1 MDFTPYDLM
10 VDVGLISV
18 LMIVGT
24 FMRRHFQWFR
34 KLLIPA
40 PITAGLLALALGPQ
54 VLGIMPFSDSLST
67 YSTILIAVVFAA
79 MPYSMA
85 FASGSFAKA
94 RNMWAYSTSMFLGQW
109 GIFILLGAFVFAP
122 LFGTPDWFGMMLPVG
137 FVGGFGTAAAVGG
150 ALDSVGMEAASSLG
164 FTAATLGTL
173 AAIVG
178 GIIFANWGIRT
189 GRTNTLPE
197 KLPWELRSGE
207 ITDEDKQPSIG
218 KATTNPSS
226 IEPLA
231 LHVGF
236 ITVTVMIAYFL
247 KQWLESIFPEL
258 TIPRFALSF
267 VVGVGGRIFLRVINR
282 PKYLDAQ
289 TVRSI
294 SGASTDY
301 LIAFGIASIVP
312 SAVAGYL
319 VPLLILFAAGVV
331 YCTLIFFLSSPL
343 YFGDQWLERGIFG
356 WGWATA
362 SVATGIAL
370 LKIVDPDLKSG
381 TLDDYGV
388 AYVGFAPFEIGM
400 NILAPIAVL
409 AGFLSGLGGVALVV
423 AVGVFVVP
431 FFLGWMPNH
440 GKSSGKGGSRGKGS
454 GKGSSA
460 ASATS
465 NAD

>member
-34 KLLIPA
+34 RLLIPA

-258 TIPRFALSF
+258 TIPLFALSF

-388 AYVGFAPFEIGM
+388 SYVGFAPFEIGM

>member
-122 LFGTPDWFGMMLPVG
+122 LFDTPDWFGMMLPVG

-258 TIPRFALSF
+258 TIPLFALSF

-440 GKSSGKGGSRGKGS
+440 GKPSGKGGSTGKGS

>member
-34 KLLIPA
+34 RLLIPA

-258 TIPRFALSF
+258 TIPLFALSF

>member
-34 KLLIPA
+34 RLLIPA

-164 FTAATLGTL
+164 FTAATVGTL

-207 ITDEDKQPSIG
+207 ITDEAKQPSIG

-247 KQWLESIFPEL
+247 KQWLESIFPQL
-258 TIPRFALSF
+258 TIPLFALSF

-400 NILAPIAVL
+400 NILAPIAVI
-409 AGFLSGLGGVALVV
+409 AGFLSGLGGLVLVV

-440 GKSSGKGGSRGKGS
+440 GKSSRKGGSSGKGS

>member
-67 YSTILIAVVFAA
+67 YSTIFIAVVFAA

-258 TIPRFALSF
+258 TIPLFALSF

-440 GKSSGKGGSRGKGS
+440 GKSSGKGGSTGKGS

>member
-1 MDFTPYDLM
+1 
-10 VDVGLISV
+10 
-18 LMIVGT
+18 MIVGT

-94 RNMWAYSTSMFLGQW
+94 RNMWAYSTSMFIGQW

-258 TIPRFALSF
+258 TIPLFALSF

-440 GKSSGKGGSRGKGS
+440 GKSSGKGGSTGKGS

>member
-122 LFGTPDWFGMMLPVG
+122 LFDTPDWFGMMLPVG

-258 TIPRFALSF
+258 TIPLFALSF

>member
-258 TIPRFALSF
+258 TIPLFALSF

>member
-258 TIPRFALSF
+258 TIPLFALSF

-301 LIAFGIASIVP
+301 LIAFGI
-312 SAVAGYL
+312 AVAGYL

-440 GKSSGKGGSRGKGS
+440 GKSSGKGGSTGKGS

>member
-1 MDFTPYDLM
+1 
-10 VDVGLISV
+10 
-18 LMIVGT
+18 MIVGT

-164 FTAATLGTL
+164 TL

-258 TIPRFALSF
+258 TIPLFALSF

-388 AYVGFAPFEIGM
+388 AYVGFGPFEIGM
-400 NILAPIAVL
+400 NILVPIAVI

-440 GKSSGKGGSRGKGS
+440 GKSSGKGGSTGKGS

>member
-54 VLGIMPFSDSLST
+54 VLGIMPFSDSLSA

-178 GIIFANWGIRT
+178 GTIFANWGIRT

-258 TIPRFALSF
+258 TIPLFALSF

>member
-34 KLLIPA
+34 RLLIPA

-258 TIPRFALSF
+258 TIPLFALSF

-400 NILAPIAVL
+400 NILAPIAVI
-409 AGFLSGLGGVALVV
+409 AGFLSGLGGLVLVV

-440 GKSSGKGGSRGKGS
+440 GKSSGKGGSSGKGS

>member
-1 MDFTPYDLM
+1 
-10 VDVGLISV
+10 
-18 LMIVGT
+18 
-24 FMRRHFQWFR
+24 
-34 KLLIPA
+34 
-40 PITAGLLALALGPQ
+40 
-54 VLGIMPFSDSLST
+54 
-67 YSTILIAVVFAA
+67 
-79 MPYSMA
+79 
-85 FASGSFAKA
+85 
-94 RNMWAYSTSMFLGQW
+94 MFLGQW

-258 TIPRFALSF
+258 TIPLFALSF

-409 AGFLSGLGGVALVV
+409 AGFLSGLGGVAL
-423 AVGVFVVP
+423 G
-431 FFLGWMPNH
+431 
-440 GKSSGKGGSRGKGS
+440 
-454 GKGSSA
+454 
-460 ASATS
+460 
-465 NAD
+465 

>member
-34 KLLIPA
+34 RLLIPA

-189 GRTNTLPE
+189 GRTSTLPE

-258 TIPRFALSF
+258 TIPLFALSF

>member
-258 TIPRFALSF
+258 TIPLFALSF

-440 GKSSGKGGSRGKGS
+440 GKSSGKGGSTGKGS